1 MPRPHPIADPRYSSR
16 QLFGRLWRGYLRKN
30 VGLMAL
36 AFGFM
41 VIEGGTFGGL
51 SYLIKPL
58 FDMVFAPGGEAFL
71 LWVGFAILGLF
82 IIRAV
87 TALASRGI
95 LTLVAQ
101 KNSAAMQ
108 VDLLHHILT
117 LDSTFFQVM
126 SPGALIERV
135 QGDTIAVQRVWSAV
149 IVGVGRDTVAVMSLS
164 AVALSIAPL
173 WTLVALLG
181 VPVLV
186 LPVFLVQRYIRGKSR
201 HLREQAG
208 LRTTRLDEIFHGI
221 QAIKL
226 NRMEAY
232 QSDRFR
238 RIVRAI
244 VRAEVRMELGR
255 AAIPS
260 LLDLTTGIGFFAVLI
275 LGGREIASGQR
286 SVGDFMAF
294 FTAMTMAIQPIR
306 RLGDLSGVWQI
317 AAASLERIYR
327 LFDTAP
333 ASPRPAASARPR
345 PGSPEIRLEDVHF
358 AYGDQPVL
366 RGVSFTAAAGRMTAL
381 VGASG
386 AGKSTIFHLLT
397 GLIEPDAG
405 RILLSGLDC
414 TRLSLADQRAQFA
427 VVSQDSALFDETIR
441 ENVTLG
447 REVADDRLRT
457 ALDAAHVADFLKT
470 LPLGADTPVGPRG
483 SGLSGGQRQ
492 RVAIARAVL
501 QDAPVL
507 LLDEATSAL
516 DAQSEAL
523 VAAAL
528 ARLGEGRTTLVIA
541 HRLATVRQ
549 ADLIVVMDHGRI
561 VDQGSHD
568 ALIARSGIYADLYRL
583 QFKG

>member
-1 MPRPHPIADPRYSSR
+1 
-16 QLFGRLWRGYLRKN
+16 
-30 VGLMAL
+30 MAL
-36 AFGFM
+36 AFVFM

-58 FDMVFAPGGEAFL
+58 FDTVFAPGGEAFL

-82 IIRAV
+82 VIRAV
-87 TALASRGI
+87 TALVSHGI
-95 LTLVAQ
+95 LTSVAQ

-117 LDSTFFQVM
+117 LDAMFFQAM

-149 IVGVGRDTVAVMSLS
+149 IVGVGRDTVAVMSLF

-173 WTLVALLG
+173 WTLAALLG

-260 LLDLTTGIGFFAVLI
+260 LLDITTGIGFFAVLM

-294 FTAMTMAIQPIR
+294 FTAMTLTIQPIR

-333 ASPRPAASARPR
+333 ASPRPAASARPT
-345 PGSPEIRLEDVHF
+345 PGSPDIRLQDVHF

-441 ENVTLG
+441 ENVALG
-447 REVADDRLRT
+447 REITEDRLRT
-457 ALDAAHVADFLKT
+457 ALDAAHVSDFLQT
-470 LPLGADTPVGPRG
+470 LPLGAETPVGPRG

-501 QDAPVL
+501 QDAPAL

-528 ARLGEGRTTLVIA
+528 ARLGAGRTTLVIA

-549 ADLIVVMDHGRI
+549 ADLIVVMDQGRV

-568 ALIARSGIYADLYRL
+568 ALIARGGLYADLYRL